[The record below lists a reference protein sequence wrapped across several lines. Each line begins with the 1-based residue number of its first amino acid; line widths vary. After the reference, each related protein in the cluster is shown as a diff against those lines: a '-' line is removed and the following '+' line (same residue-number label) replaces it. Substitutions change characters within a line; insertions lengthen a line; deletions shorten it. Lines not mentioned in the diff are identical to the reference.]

1 MAQITLRGMDP
12 EIEREIRRM
21 AKKRG
26 KSLNRVI
33 LDMICEH
40 AGVTKKDKKPL
51 ADSLKKLAGGW
62 SEKDA
67 SEFLESIK
75 SCEQIDEEMW
85 M

>member
-1 MAQITLRGMDP
+1 MSQITIRGIDP
-12 EIEREIRRM
+12 AIERKIRGI
-21 AKKRG
+21 AKKKG

-33 LDMICEH
+33 LDMVYQS
-40 AGVTKKDKKPL
+40 AGLKMQDRKP
-51 ADSLKKLAGGW
+51 AAHSLKRLAGGW

-67 SEFLESIK
+67 VEFEESIK

>member
-12 EIEREIRRM
+12 EIEHEIRRM

-26 KSLNRVI
+26 QSLNRVI
-33 LDMICEH
+33 LDMICQH
-40 AGVTKKDKKPL
+40 AGIRKKDKKPL
-51 ADSLKKLAGGW
+51 ADSLRKLAGGW

-67 SEFLESIK
+67 SEFLESIR

>member
-1 MAQITLRGMDP
+1 MSQITIRGIDP
-12 EIEREIRRM
+12 AIEHKIRKM
-21 AKKRG
+21 AKRSG

-33 LDMICEH
+33 LDMVYQSTEF
-40 AGVTKKDKKPL
+40 KRSDKKP
-51 ADSLKKLAGGW
+51 AAHSLKKLAGGW

-67 SEFLESIK
+67 AEFAKSIK

>member
-12 EIEREIRRM
+12 DIEREIRRM

-40 AGVTKKDKKPL
+40 TGVTKKDKKPL

-67 SEFLESIK
+67 AQFLESIK

-85 M
+85 T